1 MDRKCEVCGEN
12 VGPEGRINHWKKYH
26 PKYFKSYTRL
36 WILSGALIVGGAVL
50 LRIIEAASPGSEA
63 LSLADWIGYPVLGI
77 GSVLLFL
84 AGRFY
89 LGRVRKSLKNNGESS
104 RLSV

>member
-12 VGPEGRINHWKKYH
+12 VGPEGKIDHWKKYH

-50 LRIIEAASPGSEA
+50 LRIIEAASPGSETK
-63 LSLADWIGYPVLGI
+63 PRVLQI
-77 GSVLLFL
+77 GSVIQSWGSDQYF
-84 AGRFY
+84 
-89 LGRVRKSLKNNGESS
+89 SS
-104 RLSV
+104 